1 MNIKQLRFAYA
12 IARTESFSQA
22 AEECFVT
29 QPTLSNA
36 IAQLEDELKNKLF
49 ERTTRSVQ
57 LTAFGQYMLPKI
69 EKALHEIEQ
78 IHLGAQEWVAPSQ
91 KLIRLGISPVVDLRV
106 LQNLIGPFKEK
117 NPDIEFFYK
126 ECFLDDLRKRMTLGQ
141 LDLVVLPPIKPR
153 VGDDHVSLYKEPLC
167 FVPSRVS
174 PLYELD
180 EDSVQLKDVVNEKMI
195 LPIDAC
201 GLRSVTED
209 LFAHVMSELSIYP
222 GQATSY
228 SVVESWADIGIGS
241 GILPTSKLSSD
252 NKTARFLV
260 NDKGERAMIEWEA
273 TWTKSAEKSDHVD
286 AFIDFIRS
294 EGPIKSAPH
303 QMLSTAH

>member
-12 IARTESFSQA
+12 IARTESFSLA

-57 LTAFGQYMLPKI
+57 LTPFGQYMMPKI
-69 EKALHEIEQ
+69 EKALHELEH
-78 IHLGAQEWVAPSQ
+78 IHLAAQEWVAPSQ
-91 KLIRLGISPVVDLRV
+91 KLIRMGISPVVDLRV
-106 LQNLIGPFKEK
+106 LQRLIGPFQEA

-141 LDLVVLPPIKPR
+141 LDLVILPPIKPR
-153 VGDDHVSLYKEPLC
+153 VGEHFVSVYKEPLC
-167 FVPSRVS
+167 FVPSRGS
-174 PLYELD
+174 PLYDAQGEAV
-180 EDSVQLKDVVNEKMI
+180 SLKDVITEKMI

-201 GLRSVTED
+201 GLRGVTED
-209 LFAHVMSELSIYP
+209 LFANIMSELSVYP

-241 GILPTSKLSSD
+241 GILPRSKLSSD
-252 NKTARFLV
+252 NKSARFILD
-260 NDKGERAMIEWEA
+260 DKGDKAMIEWEA
-273 TWTKSAEKSDHVD
+273 TWTEASEKSQHVD
-286 AFIDFIRS
+286 AFIEFIRS
-294 EGPIKSAPH
+294 EGPI
-303 QMLSTAH
+303 